1 MIESEN
7 SVCVAS
13 KIGLKKADSSN
24 INLRALLCKVTKNSE
39 T

>member
-7 SVCVAS
+7 SVS
-13 KIGLKKADSSN
+13 KIGLKKADPSN
-24 INLRALLCKVTKNSE
+24 INLRALIFKVTKNSE